1 MARSTPTPA
10 AGSIAAQLAR
20 LNQFRPGSHRVVTCY
35 LKVEP
40 RDRARGKY
48 LIKVKNRVRALESAL
63 PQLGLERATVEA
75 VRADMARVLDF
86 LKQPG
91 NLPSSQ
97 GVAIFACGPAKL
109 WEVVPLPSVHRSRL
123 AVDRTPLVREL
134 AAAIPAAGSRS

>member
-63 PQLGLERATVEA
+63 PELGLERATVEA
-75 VRADMARVLDF
+75 
-86 LKQPG
+86 
-91 NLPSSQ
+91 
-97 GVAIFACGPAKL
+97 I
-109 WEVVPLPSVHRSRL
+109 H
-123 AVDRTPLVREL
+123 
-134 AAAIPAAGSRS
+134 AAAHPGRDTAETATVSDAEAVAEVPA